1 MPGEADVPGP
11 GSRSSTRERV
21 LVAAAQV
28 FSANGYGG
36 ATLLDI
42 SRIVGVRQGSLY
54 YHFPSKEVLVVE
66 LLRAGVERTSA
77 AVKNAVN
84 ALPARAGA
92 STRLHRAIAEYL
104 DQALARGS
112 FSAAYVRIIGQ
123 VPAEVRNEVEPE
135 AREFSRYMLGL
146 FEDARS
152 AGALRTDIDLP
163 TVWLLVV
170 GAVNWTVE
178 WPGYRKQDIGM
189 VHENLEKLVFGG
201 IDRRV

>member
-1 MPGEADVPGP
+1 M
-11 GSRSSTRERV
+11 